1 MQNLVAA
8 QARNPPHLALAA
20 ATFPDV
26 KRALLAATLVLATA
40 TLAAGDAPRPP
51 LDDAAPVP
59 ADSKVGGD
67 CTFNGKKL
75 YGKVKVV
82 EHFADFKVKVV
93 EHFPDLN
100 VQMVEHFPDSCGK
113 WQLVEHFPDFT
124 ITYVEHFPDFEIKKV
139 QHFPGRP

>member
-1 MQNLVAA
+1 MKRTAFGVALVIGSYAF
-8 QARNPPHLALAA
+8 AA
-20 ATFPDV
+20 ASPSAVPMGKVSDSCS
-26 KRALLAATLVLATA
+26 
-40 TLAAGDAPRPP
+40 
-51 LDDAAPVP
+51 LD
-59 ADSKVGGD
+59 
-67 CTFNGKKL
+67 GKKL

-100 VQMVEHFPDSCGK
+100 VQLVEHFPDSCGK

-139 QHFPGRP
+139 QHFPGKP